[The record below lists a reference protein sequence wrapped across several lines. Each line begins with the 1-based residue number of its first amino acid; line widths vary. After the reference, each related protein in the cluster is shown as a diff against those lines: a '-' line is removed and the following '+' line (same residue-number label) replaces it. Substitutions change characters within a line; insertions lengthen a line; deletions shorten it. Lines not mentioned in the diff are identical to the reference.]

1 MYTMISVYVI
11 DSFQFSTLDCS
22 YTQIYTSIGKQ
33 FQQQMKTLYCLSSKC
48 SYTNNSKD
56 KKIPQGL

>member
-33 FQQQMKTLYCLSSKC
+33 FQQQMKTLLL
-48 SYTNNSKD
+48 
-56 KKIPQGL
+56 IFQM